1 MEEVVEKSN
10 RIESNRHCLVLDD
23 RSRDGRGVLP
33 LDHCRIDA
41 LPSSLTLRSCPILLQ
56 AMQYNLLPKEWSR
69 AIVSLSSYRRNFFDT
84 FKTDVVLFDSI
95 QRKLLYDQGMNQ
107 HQHQCRYRYRY
118 LYIRIRFQR
127 IRSAEA
133 VGVRGVLFLVL

>member
-56 AMQYNLLPKEWSR
+56 AMQYNLLHKEWSR
-69 AIVSLSSYRRNFFDT
+69 AIVSLSSYRHRRYFFET
-84 FKTDVVLFDSI
+84 YRSSSVSSNLFFKTDLVLFDSFSGNFYTT
-95 QRKLLYDQGMNQ
+95 K
-107 HQHQCRYRYRY
+107 
-118 LYIRIRFQR
+118 
-127 IRSAEA
+127 E
-133 VGVRGVLFLVL
+133 